1 MSVGEAFL
9 MSGQV
14 YVLGVAI
21 ALGMA
26 ALIKLINYVIG
37 RSEQKEAART
47 QAAETPTGERG
58 NTL

>member
-26 ALIKLINYVIG
+26 ALIKLICYVID
-37 RSEQKEAART
+37 RKKEEAAPH
-47 QAAETPTGERG
+47 E
-58 NTL
+58 

>member
-14 YVLGVAI
+14 YVLGIAI

-26 ALIKLINYVIG
+26 ALIKLICYVIDKSDQKAEIKAQSSGSEGG
-37 RSEQKEAART
+37 R
-47 QAAETPTGERG
+47 TG
-58 NTL
+58 

>member
-26 ALIKLINYVIG
+26 ALIKLICYVIDK
-37 RSEQKEAART
+37 SDQKAAHKA
-47 QAAETPTGERG
+47 QASGEEG
-58 NTL
+58 GAAN